1 MTDFSGAMMDVST
14 QVKKGAA
21 WIMLGK
27 VLTRGLSF
35 VSTIILAHLLAP
47 SDFGLLAMAAA
58 VAALL
63 EMMSTFG
70 FDAAIIQNR
79 RARRRHYDTAWTLKI
94 LIGFAIATAMF
105 SLAIPTAIAFSD
117 WRLASVMRWL
127 ALAPLIGG
135 FENIGVINFC
145 KDLEFHRDVRYD
157 LATRGCAFII
167 NVTAAVLLQNYW
179 ALVIGII
186 LGKFCGVA
194 WSYRLHPYRPRPSL
208 RAWRQLLGFS
218 KWILLNNFVSYFY
231 LRSADVVVGA
241 TTGASSVGVLRMSY
255 DLSNMPTNEL
265 IAPLNRVIFPGYAQ
279 MATDRQRL
287 SRAFVKTISLIALFA
302 IPAAVGIAASADLLI
317 PPLLGPQWH
326 DAIPVVQ
333 VLALF
338 GAITALETNTYY
350 VHLALGSIRRF
361 TGLLFASAITL
372 VVLVAVLSPIAG
384 AVGAAM
390 AYLITAVAFFAPF
403 YWIVMRVL
411 DLRLRTV
418 GGALIRP
425 IIASAVMYAAVRY
438 VAQFV
443 EPSSLGCEWMMLFAV
458 VLIGGLSYCA
468 ALLVCWRAAGHPAG
482 PEELIITTV
491 GDVLHHGFVWARTSA
506 STRDHGKE
514 FAESKDL

>member
-1 MTDFSGAMMDVST
+1 MTDSPGAMMDVST

-27 VLTRGLSF
+27 LITRGLSF

-58 VAALL
+58 VVALL

-94 LIGFAIATAMF
+94 LIGFAVALAMF
-105 SLAIPTAIAFSD
+105 ALAIPTAMAFSD
-117 WRLASVMRWL
+117 RRLVSVMRWL

-135 FENIGVINFC
+135 FENIGVVNFC

-157 LATRGCAFII
+157 LATRGCAFIV

-194 WSYRLHPYRPRPSL
+194 WSYQLHPYRPWPSL
-208 RAWRQLLGFS
+208 RAWRKLLGFS

-231 LRSADVVVGA
+231 LRSADVIVGA
-241 TTGASSVGVLRMSY
+241 TTGASAVGVLRMSY

-265 IAPLNRVIFPGYAQ
+265 IAPLNRAIFPGYAQ
-279 MATDRQRL
+279 MAADRQRL
-287 SRAFVKTISLIALFA
+287 SRAFMKTISIIALFA
-302 IPAAVGIAASADLLI
+302 IPAAVGIAASADILI

-350 VHLALGSIRRF
+350 VHLALGNIRRF
-361 TGLLFASAITL
+361 TGLVFSSAITL

-390 AYLITAVAFFAPF
+390 AYLMTAVAFFAPF

-411 DLRLRTV
+411 DLKLRTV
-418 GGALIRP
+418 AGAFVRP
-425 IIASAVMYAAVRY
+425 VTASAVMYSAVRY
-438 VAQFV
+438 AARFV
-443 EPSSLGCEWMMLFAV
+443 EPSSLGGECVVMFAV
-458 VLIGGLSYCA
+458 VMIGGLSYCA
-468 ALLVCWRAAGHPAG
+468 ALLVCWRVAGHPAG
-482 PEELIITTV
+482 SEKFIITTV
-491 GDVLHHGFVWARTSA
+491 GDILRQGFAWARTTA
-506 STRDHGKE
+506 STVDHRKGIR
-514 FAESKDL
+514 